1 MADRKLSGRQIME
14 LFYVEQE
21 SDAGAAE
28 GDVPTVF
35 RCKCGKTRS
44 QRLKHGYSNLVQH
57 VRMKHS
63 DWVEAATL
71 EAHPGAAPAI
81 ANQVKSSPPKRNGKA
96 KAAWLG
102 REQGEANGVEDETI
116 AESSDDGSHGGDAC
130 TGVGSEEA
138 LRLFVVG
145 RLLYERRVPQRH
157 ALERLVDCCSC
168 TRRRGKAEG
177 CVVAA
182 RRSVDASWSLVRS
195 FRAVVG
201 GIHM

>member
-116 AESSDDGSHGGDAC
+116 AESSD
-130 TGVGSEEA
+130 EENA
-138 LRLFVVG
+138 
-145 RLLYERRVPQRH
+145 
-157 ALERLVDCCSC
+157 
-168 TRRRGKAEG
+168 T
-177 CVVAA
+177 VATA
-182 RRSVDASWSLVRS
+182 VMPAPASAVKKRSDYLSWDDYFMSVAFLSAMRS
-195 FRAVVG
+195 KG
-201 GIHM
+201 W